1 MIFIILKLKL
11 CRRYHI
17 ILNLFIYL
25 LFNL

>member
-11 CRRYHI
+11 CRRYYI